1 MESGVNCGRRQV
13 EWSERGPERG
23 PRRVRGR
30 GRAATAASAWLVAFL
45 ASLALADDLPQP
57 PAMASPP
64 RPTVG
69 LEVAAGTSLAE
80 AIASAAPGATL
91 LLGVGVHTG
100 RVVIDRP
107 LTIWGPRDAVV
118 RSPGQG
124 TTIEVTAPAVALLGF
139 SIEGSGS
146 RFEDTDAAVHL
157 KGDDATVEG
166 LRITGAL
173 FGVAASGMHRARI
186 VGNEVVG
193 SGVRDFGL
201 RGDAIRL
208 WEVRDSLV
216 ARNHVVD
223 ARDIVV
229 WYSPGNEV
237 SGNFVERGRYGT
249 HFMYSSRNRVL
260 DNTYLRNLVG
270 VFVMYCDNVEVS
282 ANLVVAADP
291 NDGMGLGL
299 KEAGNV
305 TATGNRI
312 VRCPTGV
319 FVDTS
324 PIQISHMNRFTGN
337 AIEFCDTGVLFHS
350 SEKRNEFVDNAFHGC
365 AVAVRVNGRGDAT
378 HVTWRGNYFE
388 DYAGFDLDGDGVG
401 DVPHEPRSLAGQLT
415 SARETF
421 RFFRGTPALGL
432 LDVVSRVLPVLTPAV
447 VFSDPAPRLRRPLSP
462 EAGHAH

>member
-1 MESGVNCGRRQV
+1 MI
-13 EWSERGPERG
+13 
-23 PRRVRGR
+23 
-30 GRAATAASAWLVAFL
+30 
-45 ASLALADDLPQP
+45 
-57 PAMASPP
+57 ASPP
-64 RPTVG
+64 RPAIG
-69 LEVAAGTSLAE
+69 IEVAAGTSLAA
-80 AIASAAPGATL
+80 AIGRAEPGATL
-91 LLGVGVHTG
+91 ILGAGVHAG

-107 LTIWGPRDAVV
+107 LTIWGPREAVV

-124 TTIEVTAPAVALLGF
+124 TTIEVTAPGVSLLGF
-139 SIEGSGS
+139 SIDGSGN

-157 KGDDATVEG
+157 KGDDAKVEG
-166 LRITGAL
+166 VRITGAL
-173 FGVAASGMHRARI
+173 FGVAASGVNRARI
-186 VGNEVVG
+186 SGNEVIG

-208 WEVRDSLV
+208 WEVRGSLV
-216 ARNHVVD
+216 AGNHVVD

-237 SGNFVERGRYGT
+237 SRNFVERGRYGT

-260 DNTYLRNLVG
+260 ENTYLRNLVG
-270 VFVMYCDNVEVS
+270 VFVMYCDNVEVV

-291 NDGMGLGL
+291 HDGMGLGL

-324 PIQISHMNRFTGN
+324 PIQISHVNRFTGN
-337 AIEFCDTGVLFHS
+337 AFEFCDTGVLFHS

-365 AVAVRVNGRGDAT
+365 AASVRVDGHGDAT

-388 DYAGFDLDGDGVG
+388 DYAGFDLDGDGTG
-401 DVPHEPRSLAGQLT
+401 DVPHEPRSLSGQLT
-415 SARETF
+415 STREAF

-447 VFSDPAPRLRRPLSP
+447 VFSDPAPRLHRPLSP
-462 EAGHAH
+462 EAGHGP